1 MLVKIFGILEF
12 SQYLG
17 FGKNFGQK
25 FPNMSIL
32 VKMFENIEFGAN
44 CWKISNLVK
53 FVEKSRFLSN
63 LSKILDFGQNFQK
76 CRF

>member
-17 FGKNFGQK
+17 FGKNFGQI

-32 VKMFENIEFGAN
+32 VKMFENIEFGEN
-44 CWKISNLVK
+44 WWKISI
-53 FVEKSRFLSN
+53 FV
-63 LSKILDFGQNFQK
+63 
-76 CRF
+76 